1 MVLRTSVRE
10 AQRHRRGHRKQVG
23 DYFFRQITLI
33 QTRLSRLYNER
44 AYVLSRGFV
53 RRALEIPLG
62 GLESEISWMY
72 YTNGRLKKV
81 VHDAQ
86 VLIEKSKIPLDQ
98 AEADGDVAVPRLS
111 GGGIITLDR
120 TLAKLQG
127 LLDLQPR
134 RIE

>member
-1 MVLRTSVRE
+1 
-10 AQRHRRGHRKQVG
+10 
-23 DYFFRQITLI
+23 
-33 QTRLSRLYNER
+33 
-44 AYVLSRGFV
+44 
-53 RRALEIPLG
+53 
-62 GLESEISWMY
+62 MY